1 MKTDWGPPLSVTIAG
16 DQDRVE
22 GELEPRDPLRAD
34 IPPVGQRQYEA
45 RPATPPRTVSVNGPK
60 AYGNASVNRSSAP
73 TARTMAAVSSRARFS
88 PRRDDR
94 STCDLGNQRSRYLTS
109 VTSLKIGRYMATTR
123 PPTTTPR
130 NTIMIGSSSEVRVLT
145 AVSTSSS

>member
-1 MKTDWGPPLSVTIAG
+1 M
-16 DQDRVE
+16 
-22 GELEPRDPLRAD
+22 
-34 IPPVGQRQYEA
+34 
-45 RPATPPRTVSVNGPK
+45 PK

-73 TARTMAAVSSRARFS
+73 TASTMAAVSSRARFS
-88 PRRDDR
+88 PHRDER
-94 STCDLGNQRSRYLTS
+94 SAGDLGNEQLSGYLTS

-130 NTIMIGSSSEVRVLT
+130 NTIIIGSSSEVRVLT